1 MRGGP
6 EKPAPLFL
14 VFSRFILGYV
24 SFTIVQEGKGGSRLK
39 KAILAVL
46 VCLALFC
53 GVESVRAS
61 QKAAVTPPP
70 GSPVRKAILAP
81 LRAFLKENLQVEA
94 VFVVRWL
101 KVKDGWAWVETDPQS
116 KDGREKYEPFLAL
129 VKKKQEC
136 WTIVEI
142 PPLEEDSPPVDD
154 AYFKR
159 LLKAHPGL
167 PRDVFPW
174 KQ

>member
-1 MRGGP
+1 M
-6 EKPAPLFL
+6 
-14 VFSRFILGYV
+14 
-24 SFTIVQEGKGGSRLK
+24 K
-39 KAILAVL
+39 KTLLALL
-46 VCLALFC
+46 VCLPLFW
-53 GVESVRAS
+53 GVGAARAS
-61 QKAAVTPPP
+61 QGAAFTPPP

-81 LRAFLKENLQVEA
+81 LRAFLKDNLQVEA

-129 VKKKQEC
+129 VKKKQKC

-142 PPLEEDSPPVDD
+142 PPLEEDSPPVGD
-154 AYFKR
+154 AYFER

-167 PRDVFPW
+167 PREVFPW